1 MKKIGIAIVVLI
13 IIYFILAIA
22 GPSNVKVERSIT
34 INRSSSVIKPFLT
47 DLKVFH
53 DKWSPWT
60 EKDPT
65 AAVVYSGVAGEVGHQ
80 FTWSSK
86 NDEVG
91 TGTLAIA
98 GFNGDSVLQKL
109 TFEGMDDTKVYYVVK
124 DNNGNSEVIW
134 GMQMSAPFLFR
145 PMMLFMNMD
154 KMIGPDYESGLLKL
168 KTVAEEM
175 KEETQLAYEVKE
187 IEWPETYYVGTK
199 FETHSFQDLA
209 AFFGKNF
216 PALGEG
222 IGKSK
227 VQPLAAPLS
236 IYKWY
241 DEKKGETNCAAA
253 FRVDKGVKLNGFE
266 NHTYPACKVLQIA
279 YYGAYE
285 KIGDAHRA
293 MDAYMKGKGLMNGD
307 VFEEYVTD
315 PMSEKDTA
323 KWLTNVYY
331 TLK

>member
-1 MKKIGIAIVVLI
+1 MKKILYVI
-13 IIYFILAIA
+13 ILLLAVYLILALV
-22 GPSNVKVERSIT
+22 GPSKVKVERSIT
-34 INRSSSVIKPFLT
+34 VENKSDAIRPLLSDLT
-47 DLKVFH
+47 IFH

-60 EKDPT
+60 EKDLN
-65 AAVVYSGVAGEVGHQ
+65 AEVKYSGTAGQAGHQ
-80 FTWSSK
+80 MEWSSK
-86 NDEVG
+86 VKEVG
-91 TGTLAIA
+91 SGTLQIVSI
-98 GFNGDSVLQKL
+98 GNDSVIQKL
-109 TFEGMDDTKVYYVVK
+109 TFEGMGDSKAYYILK
-124 DNNGNSEVIW
+124 EKEGQTEVTW
-134 GMQMSAPFLFR
+134 GMEMSAPFLFR
-145 PMMLFMNMD
+145 PMMLFMNAD
-154 KMIGPDYESGLLKL
+154 KMIGPDYEKGLLKL
-168 KTVAEEM
+168 KTVAEEN
-175 KEETQLAYEVKE
+175 KIADKSNYEIKE